1 MNMTAAQMA
10 ALIAAFR
17 TLQPEL
23 REWLTSDEAMAAT
36 AAIAERL
43 VLSRDQ
49 EMRLPTLILR
59 LATGD
64 LAPESFKAEAAQALG
79 VGSDIAE
86 QATKG
91 IAETILAPIA
101 QALRFAGVDIES
113 MGFDAPAAQAVPRE
127 RFPMPRPAALPE
139 TQAQAPAKT
148 DAPETPAKAKP
159 FMLHEEPQAAR
170 PDAIKPSFSFVP
182 DDRAHFGES
191 APPAKVTIERI
202 VHYANLRSSMTEPS
216 RAKAPAP
223 EGDTIR
229 KPSSKWFA

>member
-10 ALIAAFR
+10 ALLAAFR

-43 VLSRDQ
+43 VLSREQ

-64 LAPESFKAEAAQALG
+64 LAPESFKAETARTLDVEPDIAAQA
-79 VGSDIAE
+79 
-86 QATKG
+86 TK
-91 IAETILAPIA
+91 IVAETILAPVA
-101 QALRFAGVDIES
+101 QALRFAGIDTRS
-113 MGFDAPAAQAVPRE
+113 MGFDAPAAQAPQAE
-127 RFPMPRPAALPE
+127 RFPLPLPAPLPE
-139 TQAQAPAKT
+139 APAPVPEKT
-148 DAPETPAKAKP
+148 DAPETPVMAKP
-159 FMLHEEPQAAR
+159 FILHEEPKSGR
-170 PDAIKPSFSFVP
+170 PDTAKPSFSFVP
-182 DDRAHFGES
+182 DDRARFAES

-202 VHYANLRSSMTEPS
+202 VHYTNLRSSFTEPA

-223 EGDTIR
+223 EGDAIE
-229 KPSSKWFA
+229 KPPSKWFS